1 MKRIVGIL
9 FAGVLIVS
17 LCACGAKPK
26 GEESAE
32 PAGDAVLYDQNMSQS
47 PGIEEYL
54 EELDFLTEA
63 EKKQLVEDEKEA
75 RPLLDKAEKLMKEAE
90 EKREKILSGNPI
102 VKEYNDLMMQN
113 QDLWVKMGENETE
126 EQAGMEDSRAY
137 IKASTVLTEEERKK
151 LLEIEDRLDALESE
165 MKKANEEADKA
176 TEDLVTEARKY
187 YEQADAV
194 HEKSREIWDKIHG
207 NEQDWGDSGDTDDSG
222 NSGSVPAQPQ
232 TDQNSTSAP

>member
-9 FAGVLIVS
+9 AAGVLIIS

-32 PAGDAVLYDQNMSQS
+32 PAGNAVSYGQNMSRS

-63 EKKQLVEDEKEA
+63 EKKQLIEDEKEA
-75 RPLLDKAEKLMKEAE
+75 GPFLDKAEELMREAG
-90 EKREKILSGNPI
+90 EKREKILSENPA
-102 VKEYNDLMMQN
+102 VKEYNDLMMKN
-113 QDLWVKMGENETE
+113 QDLWSKIWENETQ
-126 EQAGMEDSRAY
+126 EQTDMKDIREY
-137 IKASTVLTEEERKK
+137 IQASPALTEDEKK
-151 LLEIEDRLDALESE
+151 ILLEAEDRLDALESE

-207 NEQDWGDSGDTDDSG
+207 NEQDGGDFTGVDDSGDF
-222 NSGSVPAQPQ
+222 GSVPAQAP
-232 TDQNSTSAP
+232 TDGNAASAP